1 MDLKNYIVTIVS
13 TVILNEILLLILPDG
28 SMKKYIKVVCAIV
41 VLIIIIT
48 PFISILGGGGA
59 SIEID
64 NILNGFNQSYI
75 EKTDIDIYQNYV
87 DKIYER
93 NSNLSE

>member
-1 MDLKNYIVTIVS
+1 MDLKSYVATIVS
-13 TVILNEILLLILPDG
+13 TVVLNEILLLILPEG
-28 SMKKYIKVVCAIV
+28 GMKKYVKVVCAIV

-48 PFISILGGGGA
+48 PFVSILGGGGA
-59 SIEID
+59 SLPIE

-75 EKTDIDIYQNYV
+75 ENTDIDIYQNYV

-93 NSNLSE
+93 NSYFSE

>member
-1 MDLKNYIVTIVS
+1 MDLKNYIITIVS

-28 SMKKYIKVVCAIV
+28 SMKKYIKVVCSIV
-41 VLIIIIT
+41 ILIIIIT
-48 PFISILGGGGA
+48 PFISLLGGGKA
-59 SIEID
+59 SIEIE

-87 DKIYER
+87 DRIYER